1 MSQVHGESS
10 AASQSSLHSQTG
22 TSFEASEETPQ
33 EATSCV
39 RLFCGHV
46 RITDAHF
53 IFHTHQAIHG
63 PKVLQEAWDKH
74 KTVRQKYVYTVYD
87 RECWII
93 NEIIAT
99 VLFASYAALG
109 LAVSLNPNTSGGA
122 ECAVSVMEA
131 RSIVNGAAFVDGLDP
146 AVMMSGGSD
155 RDLPIGL
162 GRIVRDEA
170 GRIVAVE
177 TNDDV
182 DPPSSNDR
190 LDLVE
195 EAAAAASTIRT
206 PESQSWILF
215 GRTSG
220 AERPNTALTQGECGT
235 PIASGDKRFGLTC
248 RGIIFTA
255 V

>member
-1 MSQVHGESS
+1 
-10 AASQSSLHSQTG
+10 
-22 TSFEASEETPQ
+22 
-33 EATSCV
+33 
-39 RLFCGHV
+39 
-46 RITDAHF
+46 
-53 IFHTHQAIHG
+53 
-63 PKVLQEAWDKH
+63 
-74 KTVRQKYVYTVYD
+74 
-87 RECWII
+87 
-93 NEIIAT
+93 
-99 VLFASYAALG
+99 
-109 LAVSLNPNTSGGA
+109 
-122 ECAVSVMEA
+122 MEA

-182 DPPSSNDR
+182 DPPSDR

-195 EAAAAASTIRT
+195 EAAAATIRT